1 MDKMKNKRWLKWLLI
16 VTGAVIVI
24 VAGFFIVQSIMTGAK
39 YGTKEYNT
47 EASADGVTV
56 KLNSVE
62 RLPLTDEKCQERVTV
77 LTASDDEYDCVI
89 ANVTVTNTSSKT
101 LDYSYRNFGYL
112 DPRNDQILRTAITL
126 ISFEGVD
133 VTKEIAAGES
143 HSQEVHL
150 TLRKNVVLSDLQ
162 LVYRVDPNAENGAEI
177 KLQL

>member
-1 MDKMKNKRWLKWLLI
+1 MKNKRWLKWLLI
-16 VTGAVIVI
+16 ILGI
-24 VAGFFIVQSIMTGAK
+24 VALVVAAIFIVQAIMGGNK

-47 EASADGVTV
+47 EASAEGITI

-89 ANVTVTNTSSKT
+89 ANITVTNTTDKT
-101 LDYSYRNFGYL
+101 FDYSYRNFGYRS
-112 DPRNDQILRTAITL
+112 PRSENILRTAITL

-133 VTKEIAAGES
+133 VTKEIAPGEN

-150 TLRKNVVLSDLQ
+150 TIQKNVNLTDLQ
-162 LVYRVDPNAENGAEI
+162 LVYRVNPNAEGGGAEI
-177 KLQL
+177 TLPL